1 MSWVHSLPHEQ
12 ITSSEHQTRCL
23 LLFALHS
30 PNRMLGRCAASQIAS
45 GMAS

>member
-30 PNRMLGRCAASQIAS
+30 PTRMLGHSQIAS
-45 GMAS
+45 AMAS